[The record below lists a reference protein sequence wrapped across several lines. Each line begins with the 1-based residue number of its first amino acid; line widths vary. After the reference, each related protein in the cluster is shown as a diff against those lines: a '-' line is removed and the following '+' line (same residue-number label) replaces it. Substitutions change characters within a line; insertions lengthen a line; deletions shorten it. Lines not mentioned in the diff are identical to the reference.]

1 VTPFQTSNRAMTPSL
16 SLLVLDERLRVW
28 RFAGAVL
35 LFVLI
40 VAIGSIPGARA
51 EIATVASGLILH
63 SVAYACVT
71 FLLYTGCSGSR
82 SERAVKAVLA
92 VMAMG
97 AIDETVQSFLPYRH
111 GAVSDWMVDTCSA
124 LVTAGL
130 LWALLPAP
138 DSLAV
143 PQA

>member
-1 VTPFQTSNRAMTPSL
+1 MTPSL
-16 SLLVLDERLRVW
+16 SLLVLDDRLRVW

-51 EIATVASGLILH
+51 EIANVASGIILH
-63 SVAYACVT
+63 AIAYACVT

-82 SERAVKAVLA
+82 SQRALKAVLA

-97 AIDETVQSFLPYRH
+97 AIDESVQSFLPYRT
-111 GAVSDWMVDTCSA
+111 GAITDWMIDSGSA

-138 DSLAV
+138 AAIQAR
-143 PQA
+143 PQ